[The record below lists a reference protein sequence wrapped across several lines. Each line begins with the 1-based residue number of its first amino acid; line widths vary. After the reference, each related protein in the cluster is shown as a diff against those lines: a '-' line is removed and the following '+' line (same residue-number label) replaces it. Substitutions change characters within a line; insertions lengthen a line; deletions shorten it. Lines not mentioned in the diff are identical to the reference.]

1 MDGSIDDVPFQF
13 GVNFLGS
20 KCECSGVV
28 RREVFWFL
36 DRLVVYQKFADK
48 FQMIVFSSSLSR
60 GLFLT
65 KPDPLWT
72 SVLAGIQELYSWFIV
87 HMSCKNACD
96 GFSHLCWVL
105 QHQEATRSKMAWRIF
120 HGNAAVGPKRYT
132 GRRKKNMQIK
142 SIEKTS
148 KSLKKDTR
156 KRCKSAGVQQVS
168 QYWFF
173 LCVWAYSFAFTSE
186 KLNLGIHQQTPWVFL
201 LHMVVD
207 VHGGFHIVGFYR
219 CHLLRIEW
227 GSLKFIGDRP
237 VNRDLP
243 GPPSLKVRLPPPEA

>member
-1 MDGSIDDVPFQF
+1 MFLFQF

-105 QHQEATRSKMAWRIF
+105 QHQEATRSKMAWWMFCYMTTQRLAQRDTPA
-120 HGNAAVGPKRYT
+120 GA
-132 GRRKKNMQIK
+132 RKTCK
-142 SIEKTS
+142 SNPLTLL
-148 KSLKKDTR
+148 KSLKKDASR
-156 KRCKSAGVQQVS
+156 LVS
-168 QYWFF
+168 NKFRNIASF
-173 LCVWAYSFAFTSE
+173 CLSILFAFTSE
-186 KLNLGIHQQTPWVFL
+186 KINLGIHQQTPWGFYM
-201 LHMVVD
+201 HMVVD
-207 VHGGFHIVGFYR
+207 VHGFHR
-219 CHLLRIEW
+219 WLLIEVPFF
-227 GSLKFIGDRP
+227 GHPFFSAKICC
-237 VNRDLP
+237 
-243 GPPSLKVRLPPPEA
+243 